1 MSFIVAGP
9 DALAAAASD
18 IAGIGS
24 TINAANTAAA
34 LPTAELMPPA
44 ADAVSA
50 QVAEVFSSHAQVYRQ
65 LSTQMS
71 AFHDQ
76 FVGALQATA
85 NAYAATEASSAQS
98 LASAIGSPV
107 AKLMGQPLIGQGGAT
122 AASGALANA
131 LGRIQNL
138 FPGTGG
144 SNALGGQA
152 GALGAALRLPATG
165 GANAVKAANS
175 LLQPAAAAAAPAAG
189 ILPVS
194 IGTAI
199 ENLYL
204 EVEPWVQYGFNLAA
218 YAAGWVPYVGL
229 LAPQIYIVYDL
240 FEPIVQAGL
249 FNTIDWLEGSI
260 TFSQGLANI
269 GSATTASINQF
280 ITNEINWA
288 LGYLPPLPPLPP
300 T

>member
-34 LPTAELMPPA
+34 LPTAELMAPA

-50 QVAEVFSSHAQVYRQ
+50 QVAEVFSSHAEVYRQ
-65 LSTQMS
+65 LSRQMS

-85 NAYAATEASSAQS
+85 NSYASTEANSAQG

-107 AKLMGQPLIGQGGAT
+107 AKLLGQPLIGQGQG
-122 AASGALANA
+122 GALTNA
-131 LGRIQNL
+131 LGRIQN
-138 FPGTGG
+138 
-144 SNALGGQA
+144 A
-152 GALGAALRLPATG
+152 GALGAGALRLPGTG
-165 GANAVKAANS
+165 GANVVQIANS
-175 LLQPAAAAAAPAAG
+175 LLAPAGRIHAAANAAG
-189 ILPVS
+189 ILPVTV
-194 IGTAI
+194 GTAI
-199 ENLYL
+199 ENFYL
-204 EVEPWVQYGFNLAA
+204 TVEPYVEYGFNLAA

-229 LAPQIYIVYDL
+229 LAPQINFLYYL
-240 FEPIVQAGL
+240 FEPMVQAGL

-260 TFSQGLANI
+260 SFAQGLSNFW
-269 GSATTASINQF
+269 SVTTASINQF
-280 ITNEINWA
+280 INTEINWV
-288 LGYLPPLPPLPP
+288 LGFLPPLPPLPP
-300 T
+300 GFP

>member
-34 LPTAELMPPA
+34 SPTAELMAPA

-50 QVAEVFSSHAQVYRQ
+50 QVAEVFSSHAQIYRQ

-85 NAYAATEASSAQS
+85 NAYAATEANSAQS
-98 LASAIGSPV
+98 LAASIGAPV
-107 AKLMGQPLIGQGGAT
+107 AKLLGQPLIGQGSGT
-122 AASGALANA
+122 AAAGALTNA
-131 LGRIQNL
+131 LG
-138 FPGTGG
+138 
-144 SNALGGQA
+144 
-152 GALGAALRLPATG
+152 ALRLPATG
-165 GANAVKAANS
+165 GANIVKAAS
-175 LLQPAAAAAAPAAG
+175 ALLAPTGGIAAAAANAAG
-189 ILPVS
+189 ILPAG
-194 IGTAI
+194 IGDAI
-199 ENLYL
+199 EAFYL
-204 EVEPWVQYGFNLAA
+204 TVEPYVEYGFNLAS
-218 YAAGWVPYVGL
+218 YVAGFVPYAGL
-229 LAPQIYIVYDL
+229 LAPQINFFYYL

-260 TFSQGLANI
+260 SFAQGLSNFWAV
-269 GSATTASINQF
+269 TTASVNQF
-280 ITNEINWA
+280 ITTEINWVFSF
-288 LGYLPPLPPLPP
+288 LPPLPPLPP
-300 T
+300 L